1 MTFAHFLKSPA
12 CPPSLSRIKRC
23 YGLKGRLFINWPR
36 NFKSELF
43 AESESRF
50 FFKVR
55 PFQLIFSKD
64 GTQVTY
70 MEFVSVGETIR
81 LKRIK

>member
-1 MTFAHFLKSPA
+1 V
-12 CPPSLSRIKRC
+12 SRE
-23 YGLKGRLFINWPR
+23 GGRLFINWPR

-55 PFQLIFSKD
+55 PFQLIFSKG

-70 MEFVSVGETIR
+70 MEFVSGGEAVR